1 MKVLVI
7 EGEQALKES
16 IVAYLRQEGYT
27 CDAADDYR
35 SAQHKTATF
44 RYACVVVDLNLPDG
58 NGLNIV
64 RSLKENYADTGI
76 IIISAKN
83 ALDDKITGLEVGADD
98 YLTKPFHLSEL
109 NARLKS
115 VLRRRNFNG
124 QKVLRVGEV
133 EVQPE
138 SAEASVAGKTL
149 TLTRKEFD
157 LLLYFVS
164 NRNRVLTKESIA
176 EYLWGDHIEMLDSL
190 DFVYT
195 HIKNLRRKIVE
206 AGGEDYIQT
215 VYGLGYKF
223 MSP

>member
-7 EGEQALKES
+7 EDEIALKDS
-16 IVAYLRQEGYT
+16 IVAYLKQEGYT
-27 CDAADDYR
+27 CDAATDYS
-35 SAQHKTATF
+35 SALLKTASHT
-44 RYACVVVDLNLPDG
+44 YACVVVDLTLPGG

-64 RSLKENYADTGI
+64 RSLKENNADTGI

-109 NARLKS
+109 NARVKS

-133 EVQPE
+133 EVQPDA
-138 SAEASVAGKTL
+138 AEASVAGKQL
-149 TLTRKEFD
+149 TLTRKEYE

-195 HIKNLRRKIVE
+195 HIKNLRRKIIE
-206 AGGEDYIQT
+206 AGGQDYIQT

-223 MSP
+223 TSP

>member
-7 EGEQALKES
+7 EDEQALKES
-16 IVAYLRQEGYT
+16 IVTYLRQEGYI
-27 CDAADDYR
+27 CESAENYREANLKAADHSYV
-35 SAQHKTATF
+35 
-44 RYACVVVDLNLPDG
+44 CVVVDLTLPG
-58 NGLNIV
+58 GSGLDIV
-64 RSLKENYADTGI
+64 RQLKENSPDTGI

-115 VLRRRNFNG
+115 VIRRRSFNG
-124 QKVLRVGEV
+124 QKV
-133 EVQPE
+133 VQAGAITIFPE
-138 SAEASVAGKTL
+138 AAEASVDGRKL
-149 TLTRKEFD
+149 NLTRKEFD
-157 LLLYFVS
+157 LLLYFIS
-164 NRNRVLTKESIA
+164 NKRRVVTKDSIA
-176 EYLWGDHIEMLDSL
+176 EHLWGDHVEALDSL

-195 HIKNLRRKIVE
+195 HIKNLRRKILD

-223 MSP
+223 SY

>member
-1 MKVLVI
+1 MKVLVV
-7 EGEQALKES
+7 EDEQALQS
-16 IVAYLRQEGYT
+16 AIVSYLCKEGYI
-27 CDAADDYR
+27 CDAVSDLR
-35 SAQHKTATF
+35 SALFKVTSAN
-44 RYACVVVDLNLPDG
+44 YACVVVDLTLPDG
-58 NGLNIV
+58 NGLNVV
-64 RSLKENYADTGI
+64 RSLKENHADTGI

-115 VLRRRNFNG
+115 VLRRRNYNG

-133 EVQPE
+133 EVNPDW
-138 SAEASVAGKTL
+138 AEAKVAGQQL
-149 TLTRKEFD
+149 TLTKKEYD

-195 HIKNLRRKIVE
+195 HIKNLRRKITE
-206 AGGEDYIQT
+206 AAGEDYIQT

-223 MSP
+223 VSP

>member
-1 MKVLVI
+1 MKVLII
-7 EGEQALKES
+7 EDEQALKES
-16 IVAYLRQEGYT
+16 IVAYLQQEGFT
-27 CDAADDYR
+27 CDAADDFR
-35 SAQHKTATF
+35 SAKLKISSYQ
-44 RYACVVVDLNLPDG
+44 YACVVVDITLPG
-58 NGLNIV
+58 GSGLNIV
-64 RSLKENYADTGI
+64 RSLKENDSDTGI

-124 QKVLRVGEV
+124 QKVVRIGEV
-133 EVQPE
+133 EVIPD
-138 SAEASVAGKTL
+138 SAEASVAGKPL

-195 HIKNLRRKIVE
+195 HIKNLRRKIIE

-223 MSP
+223 MCP